1 MAAGSSLRNL
11 VLTPDRIPSFF
22 VPRSPFLSPR
32 PRQTP
37 SDLTR
42 LLSDHD
48 DDSPEPSPPAD
59 PQSRNLLRPP
69 TPRVRR
75 PRPAVDSADVDLT
88 TRAALSL
95 PHVGKVT
102 TPYGFRAVLAAS
114 PCTRRRESLFHR
126 TRRVTV
132 TDEDLQDS
140 EAPPTPP
147 AGPSRSRVLMQPVRA
162 LGLLVMKELKKPA
175 AMLKALSPAP
185 RR

>member
-1 MAAGSSLRNL
+1 MSSGSSLRNL

-22 VPRSPFLSPR
+22 VPSRSPFLSPR
-32 PRQTP
+32 PRLTS
-37 SDLTR
+37 SDRTR

-48 DDSPEPSPPAD
+48 DDGPETSPPAD
-59 PQSRNLLRPP
+59 PQSRSLLRLP

-75 PRPAVDSADVDLT
+75 PRPAEDSQDVDLT

-126 TRRVTV
+126 NKPVTV
-132 TDEDLQDS
+132 TVMDEDLQDS
-140 EAPPTPP
+140 EATLT
-147 AGPSRSRVLMQPVRA
+147 RVSTQPVRA
-162 LGLLVMKELKKPA
+162 LGRQVLKELKRPA